1 MFVFAIASANFFFV
15 KVGRW
20 DELLE
25 LTSFQERTQHF
36 VPLHSVQYIRS
47 LPAVEYGFTAVM
59 HDGDDWLDE

>member
-1 MFVFAIASANFFFV
+1 MFVFAIASTNFFFV

-25 LTSFQERTQHF
+25 LTSFQERTQYL
-36 VPLHSVQYIRS
+36 VPLHSVQCIRS